1 MLTLFGNK
9 KKQKA
14 PILNDSQDR
23 IAKSI
28 VITCIRLQQKWAV
41 FMQRHTESLSDK
53 WKAIMLSFFCLSTCG
68 FSLFLITRSLLSN
81 NIVSFQV
88 TDVISPRGQKK
99 AEGEPNNPVEIITN
113 EEYQKIKK
121 FRQFIDSL
129 SGSPS
134 GIKRYDSILF
144 KRPGLID
151 SAILLESIYQS
162 QIKK

>member
-14 PILNDSQDR
+14 PIRNDSQDR
-23 IAKSI
+23 VANSI
-28 VITCIRLQQKWAV
+28 VITCIRLQQKWAA

-81 NIVSFQV
+81 NIVSFHV
-88 TDVISPRGQKK
+88 THVISPIGLKK
-99 AEGEPNNPVEIITN
+99 EEGEPIKPMEIITN

-129 SGSPS
+129 SGNPL
-134 GIKRYDSILF
+134 GIKLFDSILF

-151 SAILLESIYQS
+151 SAILLENIYQS